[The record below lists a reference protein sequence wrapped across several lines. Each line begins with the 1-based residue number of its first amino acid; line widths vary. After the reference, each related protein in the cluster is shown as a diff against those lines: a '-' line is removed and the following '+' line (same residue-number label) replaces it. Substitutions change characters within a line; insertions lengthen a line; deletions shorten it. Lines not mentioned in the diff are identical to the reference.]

1 MTTNMEVD
9 AQRRYLCRVIKQ
21 LTYDDTII
29 VFRTLVAQI
38 DKDMVNV
45 HGNGSSINLDDVAD
59 KSIQMLYKLV
69 QLKLNDPEDQS

>member
-1 MTTNMEVD
+1 MEAD

-21 LTYDDTII
+21 LTHDDTII

-45 HGNGSSINLDDVAD
+45 HGNGSSVNLDNVSD
-59 KSIQMLYKLV
+59 KSIQLLYNLV
-69 QLKLNDPEDQS
+69 QLKLNDPEDQY